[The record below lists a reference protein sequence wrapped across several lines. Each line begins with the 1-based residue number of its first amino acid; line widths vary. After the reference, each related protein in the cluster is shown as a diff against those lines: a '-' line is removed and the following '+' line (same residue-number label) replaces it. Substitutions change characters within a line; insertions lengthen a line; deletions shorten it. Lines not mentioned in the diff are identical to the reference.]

1 MPGYAAIPSL
11 RFKDLP
17 AAIRFYRDTLGFTLD
32 RGDETEP
39 NVAVTRG
46 DARLMLESATAFYSA
61 QYNEAIAGRIGGQ
74 APNSLYIEA
83 EDLDALHSAVAA
95 ASVPIVDP
103 LAEREWGQREFT
115 IADPAGNWLTF
126 WKALG

>member
-1 MPGYAAIPSL
+1 MPGFRVIPSL

-39 NVAVTRG
+39 NVAVTLG
-46 DARLMLESATAFYSA
+46 DARLMLESAAAFYSPG
-61 QYNEAIAGRIGGQ
+61 YNEAINQRLGKQ
-74 APNSLYIEA
+74 SPNSLYIEA
-83 EDLDALHSAVAA
+83 EDLDALHAKVTAA
-95 ASVPIVDP
+95 NAPIVDP

-115 IADPAGNWLTF
+115 IADPEGNWLTF
-126 WKALG
+126 WKAL